1 MLSFIQRH
9 FLLPIGAFIWVV
21 PFTFLVSI
29 IVIIVVIFA
38 ICIFNLELIQCF
50 LFSQRHHHLVKA
62 HSTTTL
68 ICDECS
74 MTFVDKNDLKK
85 HKKGVIIKFY
95 IYQTTCKCGPMLHA
109 WRTGKEEGTGWE
121 NSILYQNLF
130 SIMPSIQ
137 RRHPIAFGL
146 QKVTSLSYC
155 NIGLSK

>member
-21 PFTFLVSI
+21 PFLFLVS
-29 IVIIVVIFA
+29 IIVVIFA

-85 HKKGVIIKFY
+85 HKKGVH
-95 IYQTTCKCGPMLHA
+95 TTELLYCSFCDFSTKLAYSLKRHTQSKHKKMEGNKMEL
-109 WRTGKEEGTGWE
+109 TEEGT
-121 NSILYQNLF
+121 
-130 SIMPSIQ
+130 
-137 RRHPIAFGL
+137 
-146 QKVTSLSYC
+146 
-155 NIGLSK
+155 